1 MDPAG
6 LLMLAGYER
15 ECWEYCMDVDKEE
28 RWLRAKEMRENGVSE
43 EQILGLGLLSDENED
58 ELKRGY
64 GTVTAGKEC
73 YEFALTMPG
82 NEDGCKMRPSY
93 IGGEYGDSSSWLG
106 VYRYVPFREVT
117 SFEFWRGNYATG
129 VRGIIDPFD
138 PDNPYGPKSSADW
151 GNSSPAGKKSSV
163 DMKKVSFISMNQT
176 AATLND
182 NDLSKISNVSQIDMT
197 IAEHDLEDVESNHGC
212 LYQKAAAGPMGS
224 ILLSKSV
231 NENHLEIPTCPNG
244 KLFDD
249 AVACLK
255 EFTKGADLGKISSLK
270 CHVNTWG
277 LSSNNWFADEMV
289 TNMTCLTKFDL
300 SDTVNYRH
308 RSDLC
313 MGIKSI
319 LMAAVTKDI
328 QYIDLSDNFLDMDG
342 GRAFASFLGEN
353 KSLEVLKVNRCSLGL
368 KATEQIIDALTKN
381 HNLNLTEF

>member
-1 MDPAG
+1 
-6 LLMLAGYER
+6 
-15 ECWEYCMDVDKEE
+15 
-28 RWLRAKEMRENGVSE
+28 
-43 EQILGLGLLSDENED
+43 
-58 ELKRGY
+58 
-64 GTVTAGKEC
+64 
-73 YEFALTMPG
+73 
-82 NEDGCKMRPSY
+82 
-93 IGGEYGDSSSWLG
+93 
-106 VYRYVPFREVT
+106 
-117 SFEFWRGNYATG
+117 
-129 VRGIIDPFD
+129 
-138 PDNPYGPKSSADW
+138 
-151 GNSSPAGKKSSV
+151 
-163 DMKKVSFISMNQT
+163 
-176 AATLND
+176 
-182 NDLSKISNVSQIDMT
+182 
-197 IAEHDLEDVESNHGC
+197 
-212 LYQKAAAGPMGS
+212 MGS

-328 QYIDLSDNFLDMDG
+328 
-342 GRAFASFLGEN
+342 
-353 KSLEVLKVNRCSLGL
+353 
-368 KATEQIIDALTKN
+368 
-381 HNLNLTEF
+381 